1 MPQQLY
7 SSQGGPVSLGARL
20 GQGGE
25 GAVYEV
31 IDRAG
36 FVAELYHKAVSA
48 EKAEKLSAMVAL
60 KTERLLKLSAWPVD
74 ALYEQPGG
82 QLKGFLMP
90 RVQGHK
96 DIHILYGVKS
106 RHSEYPEARWPFLIH
121 AAANVARAFAVIHEH
136 GHVIG
141 DVNHGGVV
149 VSDTATVMLVDTDS
163 FQVTANGRKYLCEVS
178 VPIHTPPELQGVP
191 FTGVVRTPEHDA
203 FGLAV
208 IIFQLLF
215 MGRHPF
221 SGAFIGRGDMPLE
234 KAIVEYRFAYGAG
247 ANARQMKQPPGTL
260 PLEAVSR
267 PVAELFERAFLQ
279 GGARPRAEEWVGRL
293 GVLSSSL
300 RQCAKNSGHNYL
312 KTLGSCPWCE
322 IEARSG
328 IVLFFPVYVAGVAT
342 AGGTFNITAVWAR
355 IAAVEA
361 PGPLPQ
367 LPAVTTANLTP
378 SPAAS
383 EIKKRRTARSVIAA
397 VALAVTGT
405 VLLAIP
411 LGAGATFV
419 LIVMAG
425 VAAVSIAGGAD
436 SSGLRDFRAAKE
448 DAEKKWRDVEQ
459 RWRTMGG
466 EDPRFHTQRRELES
480 KKAEYQNLPNFR
492 QRKLQ
497 QLEREIHQRQL
508 TKYLDGFR
516 IDKAR
521 ISGIGHARM
530 ITLRSY
536 GIETAADVTSNAILS
551 VHGFGPAYTAKLL
564 AWRDSIERRF
574 VFDPTRGVDPADRQ
588 AVEREVDGIRLK
600 LEQELRSG
608 ESELRRITE
617 QAKASRSALFS
628 TAEAASKA
636 IGQSEAD
643 LVAAKAAVSLVPAY
657 AVLGAALLAVLPLK
671 ADFSVDNRRPVAGAY
686 PTPAPTTAPAAN
698 TNLNPAP
705 EQTLAAAKAAYDQ
718 GVAATRS
725 GKPAEAAEAFAR
737 AVTLKPDYA
746 EAQHELGY
754 ALFRQGKYDDA
765 IAALKQART
774 LRPKFA
780 ETHRVMGQAYEAK
793 GDWAAAAKAYG
804 EAVFLEPRHAPTQ
817 YNYGRALKKSGDQ
830 DSALQ
835 AMEQAVKLKPDWA
848 AAHYELGL
856 LYLETGEPEMAVQE
870 QEKLIELNPKLA
882 EQLLRKIQE

>member
-7 SSQGGPVSLGARL
+7 SSQGGPVRLGVRL
-20 GQGGE
+20 GQGAE
-25 GAVYEV
+25 GAVY
-31 IDRAG
+31 D
-36 FVAELYHKAVSA
+36 VADAPGYVAKVYHQVESA

-60 KTERLLKLSAWPVD
+60 KTERLLRPTAWPVD
-74 ALYEQPGG
+74 VLSERPNGPV
-82 QLKGFLMP
+82 KGFVMP
-90 RVQGHK
+90 KAQGYK
-96 DIHILYGVKS
+96 DVHFLYGVKT
-106 RHSEYPEARWPFLIH
+106 RHAEYPEARWPFLIH
-121 AAANVARAFAVIHEH
+121 AAVNVARAFAVIHEH

-141 DVNHGGVV
+141 DVNHGGVL
-149 VSDTATVMLVDTDS
+149 VSDDATVKLVDCDS
-163 FQVTANGRKYLCEVS
+163 FQVAVNGRKYLCEKGVS
-178 VPIHTPPELQGVP
+178 THTPPELQGRP
-191 FTGVVRTPEHDA
+191 FRGVVRTTDHDA
-203 FGLAV
+203 FGLAI

-221 SGAFIGRGDMPLE
+221 SGAFLGRGDMPLE
-234 KAIVEYRFAYGAG
+234 KAIAEYRFAYGAG
-247 ANARQMKQPPGTL
+247 ANARLMKQPPGTL

-279 GGARPRAEEWVGRL
+279 GGMRPRAEEWVGRL
-293 GVLSSSL
+293 GGLASGL
-300 RQCAKNSGHNYL
+300 RQCAKNSGHHYL

-342 AGGTFNITAVWAR
+342 AGGAFNITSVWAR

-367 LPAVTTANLTP
+367 LPAVTTSSFSP
-378 SPAAS
+378 SQAAAR
-383 EIKKRRTARSVIAA
+383 IKKRRTARSVIAA
-397 VALAVTGT
+397 AALAVACT

-411 LGAGATFV
+411 LGAGATFI

-425 VAAVSIAGGAD
+425 VAAVSFAGGAD
-436 SSGLRDFRAAKE
+436 SSGLRDFRVAKE
-448 DAEKKWRDVEQ
+448 EAEKKWRDVEQ

-466 EDPRFHTQRRELES
+466 EDQRFHARRRELEAR
-480 KKAEYQNLPNFR
+480 KAEYQDLPNVR
-492 QRKLQ
+492 QRKIQ
-497 QLEREIHQRQL
+497 DLERRLRQRQL
-508 TKYLDGFR
+508 EKYLDGFR

-521 ISGIGHARM
+521 IHGIGHARM

-588 AVEREVDGIRLK
+588 AVEREVDAARVR
-600 LEQELRSG
+600 LEQDLRSG
-608 ESELRRITE
+608 ESDLRRITE
-617 QAKASRSALFS
+617 QAKSSRGALFS
-628 TAEAASKA
+628 AAEAAAKA
-636 IGQSEAD
+636 TGQAEAD
-643 LVAAKAAVSLVPAY
+643 LAAAKATASLLPAY
-657 AVLGAALLAVLPLK
+657 AVLGAAILAVLPLK
-671 ADFSVDNRRPVAGAY
+671 ADFSALNRRPVAEPS
-686 PTPAPTTAPAAN
+686 PTPSTTTTN
-698 TNLNPAP
+698 TNLTPSP

-725 GKPAEAAEAFAR
+725 GKFAEAAEAFSR
-737 AVTLKPDYA
+737 AVALKPDYA

-754 ALFRQGKYDDA
+754 ALFRQGRYDDA
-765 IAALKQART
+765 IAALRQART
-774 LRPKFA
+774 LRPKYA

-804 EAVFLEPRHAPTQ
+804 EAVLLEPGHATTQ

-856 LYLETGEPEMAVQE
+856 LYLETGEPDMAIQE
-870 QEKLIELNPKLA
+870 QVRLTELNQKLA

>member
-1 MPQQLY
+1 
-7 SSQGGPVSLGARL
+7 VAK
-20 GQGGE
+20 
-25 GAVYEV
+25 VYHQIE
-31 IDRAG
+31 
-36 FVAELYHKAVSA
+36 SA
-48 EKAEKLSAMVAL
+48 ERAEKLSAMVAL
-60 KTERLLKLSAWPVD
+60 KTERLLRLTAWPVD
-74 ALYEQPGG
+74 VLSERPNGSV
-82 QLKGFLMP
+82 KGFVMP
-90 RVQGHK
+90 KAQGYK
-96 DIHILYGVKS
+96 DVHFLYGVKT
-106 RHSEYPEARWPFLIH
+106 RHAEYPEARWPFLIH
-121 AAANVARAFAVIHEH
+121 AAANVARAFAVIHDH

-141 DVNHGGVV
+141 DVNHGGVL
-149 VSDTATVMLVDTDS
+149 VSDDATVKLVDCDS
-163 FQVTANGRKYLCEVS
+163 FQVAVNGRKYLCEKGVS
-178 VPIHTPPELQGVP
+178 THTPPELQGRP
-191 FTGVVRTPEHDA
+191 FRGVVRTTDHDA
-203 FGLAV
+203 FGLAI

-234 KAIVEYRFAYGAG
+234 KAIAEYRFAYGAG
-247 ANARQMKQPPGTL
+247 ASARQMKQPPGTL

-279 GGARPRAEEWVGRL
+279 GGTRPRAEEWVGRL
-293 GVLSSSL
+293 GGLSSSL
-300 RQCAKNSGHNYL
+300 RQCAKNSGHHYL
-312 KTLGSCPWCE
+312 KTLASCPWCE

-342 AGGTFNITAVWAR
+342 AGGAFNITAVWAR

-367 LPAVTTANLTP
+367 LPAVIAANFSP
-378 SPAAS
+378 SQAAAR
-383 EIKKRRTARSVIAA
+383 IKKRRSARSVIAA
-397 VALAVTGT
+397 VALAVACT

-411 LGAGATFV
+411 LGAGATFI

-425 VAAVSIAGGAD
+425 VAAVSFAGGAD
-436 SSGLRDFRAAKE
+436 SSGLRDFRVAKE
-448 DAEKKWRDVEQ
+448 EAEKKWRDVEQ

-466 EDPRFHTQRRELES
+466 EDQRFHGRRRELES
-480 KKAEYQNLPNFR
+480 MKAEYQDLPNLR

-497 QLEREIHQRQL
+497 HLERELRQRQF

-521 ISGIGHARM
+521 IPGIGHARM

-574 VFDPTRGVDPADRQ
+574 VFNPTLGVDPADRQ
-588 AVEREVDGIRLK
+588 AVEREVDAARVK

-617 QAKASRSALFS
+617 QARSSRGTLLSA
-628 TAEAASKA
+628 AEAASKA
-636 IGQSEAD
+636 TRQAEAD
-643 LVAAKAAVSLVPAY
+643 LAAAKATASLVPAY

-671 ADFSVDNRRPVAGAY
+671 ADFSGLNRRPVAGPAS
-686 PTPAPTTAPAAN
+686 TPSTAAAPA
-698 TNLNPAP
+698 TNSNLSPSSG
-705 EQTLAAAKAAYDQ
+705 QTLAAAKAAYEQ

-725 GKPAEAAEAFAR
+725 AKFVEAAEAFSR
-737 AVTLKPDYA
+737 AVALKPDYP

-754 ALFRQGKYDDA
+754 ALFRQGRYDDA
-765 IAALKQART
+765 IAALRQART
-774 LRPKFA
+774 LRPKYA

-804 EAVFLEPRHAPTQ
+804 EAVFLEPGHATTQ

-835 AMEQAVKLKPDWA
+835 AIEQAVKLKPDWA

-856 LYLETGEPEMAVQE
+856 LYLETGEPDMAIQE
-870 QEKLIELNPKLA
+870 QGRLTELNPKLA